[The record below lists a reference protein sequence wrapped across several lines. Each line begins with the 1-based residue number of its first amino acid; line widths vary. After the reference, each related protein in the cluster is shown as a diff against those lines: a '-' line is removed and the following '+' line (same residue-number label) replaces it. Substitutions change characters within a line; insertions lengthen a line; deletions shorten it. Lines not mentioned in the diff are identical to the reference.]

1 MFFRRKSS
9 SEIVQETKKNM
20 HDLVSLVELNVKRTD
35 SKEFTK
41 FLKELKEKVQFMIKG
56 SSLVKKRYV
65 DKIRVELD
73 QITNLLSNHPFHHR
87 KIDKRVL
94 RINKLVHEIES
105 L

>member
-41 FLKELKEKVQFMIKG
+41 
-56 SSLVKKRYV
+56 
-65 DKIRVELD
+65 LD
-73 QITNLLSNHPFHHR
+73 
-87 KIDKRVL
+87 
-94 RINKLVHEIES
+94 
-105 L
+105 